1 MAEFESTSVYYAATQ
16 VEAQL
21 CRGGP
26 VAIVGSGNSAG
37 QAALFLANY
46 AERIWLLV
54 RDPELGANMSRY
66 LVDQITRADAIEV
79 LCHAEV
85 RELFGVSS
93 LTALEV
99 AHNRTGDRRN
109 LPAWALF
116 VFIGAMPS
124 TDWLG
129 SEVALDDHGFIL
141 TGPAAGPAERMH
153 AQDAASP
160 RSSLETSL
168 PGLFAAGDVRSGSN
182 KRVASAVGE
191 GAMAIRLVHDR
202 MQFG

>member
-1 MAEFESTSVYYAATQ
+1 
-16 VEAQL
+16 
-21 CRGGP
+21 
-26 VAIVGSGNSAG
+26 
-37 QAALFLANY
+37 
-46 AERIWLLV
+46 
-54 RDPELGANMSRY
+54 MSRY